1 MLKILQ
7 RRIYR
12 LIRPKI
18 VRSSKAPN
26 GSIVNNFRMSTSTF
40 IDYSQY
46 LELADNVYIGHF
58 NYIEASG
65 GIKIG
70 KGVQIT
76 NYVSIT
82 THSSHNSL
90 RIYGEEYQNHSN
102 HIGYVKGTIE
112 IGEYTFVG
120 PYSLIMP
127 DSKIGKNCI
136 VSAYSLVKGNYPD
149 NSIIRG
155 IPAKVV
161 GSTLDIDKTFYEQNP
176 WLKDITK

>member
-1 MLKILQ
+1 MLNILR

-18 VRSSKAPN
+18 VRTSIAPN
-26 GSIVNNFRMSTSTF
+26 GALVKNFRMSTSTF
-40 IDYSQY
+40 VDYPQN
-46 LELADNVYIGHF
+46 LEIANNVYIGHF

-76 NYVSIT
+76 NYVNIT

-90 RIYGEEYQNHSN
+90 RIYGEAYQNYSD
-102 HIGYVKGTIE
+102 HIGYVKGSIE
-112 IGEYTFVG
+112 IGDYTFIG
-120 PYSLIMP
+120 PFSLIMP
-127 DSKIGKNCI
+127 DSKIGSNCI
-136 VSAYSLVKGNYPD
+136 VSAYSFVKGVFPD

-161 GSTLDIDKTFYEQNP
+161 GSTLDIDQSFYEQNP
-176 WLKDITK
+176 WLKDLTK